1 MNWYIKKNSAVLR
14 FLKFIDCQNGGGL
27 KSVRWYRGHRDA
39 TWDLLPSILRN
50 VEPVTEMIYD
60 GICQYSASYKEKRLL
75 SKFKREGA
83 AFLNRSYTNI
93 EWYHLAQHHGLP
105 TRLLDWTENPL
116 IALWFA
122 LQPDECGDNSGESC
136 LYWIS
141 PGSYGSYLG
150 VDNSLWCYNY
160 KEKQEIEEAFTNYVF
175 GDAEE
180 IRIKAPD
187 FETIAAEYPGHII
200 NCTKKEDLKIIAAQ
214 SLKSFQNVS
223 GKIIALT
230 PRVYNQRQSR
240 QSSFFTLHLPPV
252 DSPDKRESSV
262 ITVHETQKFI
272 IKEEEKNELREYLY
286 SQNLRR
292 WDIFPDLDN
301 LAKGLKEESTKWD
314 YM

>member
-1 MNWYIKKNSAVLR
+1 M
-14 FLKFIDCQNGGGL
+14 
-27 KSVRWYRGHRDA
+27 
-39 TWDLLPSILRN
+39 
-50 VEPVTEMIYD
+50 
-60 GICQYSASYKEKRLL
+60 
-75 SKFKREGA
+75 
-83 AFLNRSYTNI
+83 
-93 EWYHLAQHHGLP
+93 
-105 TRLLDWTENPL
+105 
-116 IALWFA
+116 
-122 LQPDECGDNSGESC
+122 
-136 LYWIS
+136 
-141 PGSYGSYLG
+141 G

-160 KEKQEIEEAFTNYVF
+160 KEKQEIEEAFINYVF